1 MTRPGRQISRKQYEA
16 LTGKALGDLE
26 GTLWSMHEDLPW
38 HRLNLHEEAEA
49 QYRQALLAA
58 SDIIGCL
65 ALEREGRDFR

>member
-16 LTGKALGDLE
+16 LTGKVLGDLE
-26 GTLWSMHEDLPW
+26 GLLWNMQEDIPW
-38 HRLNLHEEAEA
+38 RTLNLREEVET